1 MMTIWLWAEY
11 GCIWTRAANGSL
23 RCYHGEAAEVMRLVL
38 ARATAAR
45 AHQRGC
51 AECTD
56 CGEPITP
63 LRQSLGAVLRI
74 DCQQHAEVQASR
86 MGARR

>member
-1 MMTIWLWAEY
+1 MADIIDHANDQAE
-11 GCIWTRAANGSL
+11 RSL
-23 RCYHGEAAEVMRLVL
+23 AIHLHN
-38 ARATAAR
+38 ATAAR

-63 LRQSLGAVLRI
+63 LRQSVGAVLCI